1 MIDPILPRQVQ
12 CSFRRLTENSNM
24 SNTNKRHILALN
36 SLPASLDSDCFQVSE
51 SGEDVMALL
60 QSGQFD
66 MVLAN
71 CNDFTAI
78 ERNLVTD
85 QANLVLNTIGEGVLV
100 VNQTGQC
107 AWSNKRMQAYPPAA
121 MEQVLQICSRAV
133 EIFNTLG
140 NNDYEH
146 HTAPSKKFS
155 FPVGQDQ
162 FFELIASP
170 VIQKDQPITQVV
182 AVVWDATRSKRME
195 QKINAIDQ
203 AGRELAKLESDRIA
217 KLTPTER
224 LGLLRDKIIKTSKEL
239 LTFDHFNI
247 RVVDE
252 RDKKLDIVIA
262 EGLPPEALE
271 IDLYAQPEGNGISGY
286 VAATGRS
293 YICHDTEKDPRY
305 ILGIKHCKSSLTVPL
320 RLHDKIIG
328 VFNVESDNVGAF
340 EEDDRQFA
348 EIFGQ
353 YIAMALNTL
362 NLLVVERCNTSGQI
376 ADSVVQEMAK
386 PLNDI
391 VTEAKML
398 IDEYIGDDN
407 MRTRLKKI
415 IEDVEFVRVA
425 VRDVAQG
432 TKTVLG
438 TGDISS
444 EVHDPILTGKRI
456 LIADDEVNIRTTIGD
471 ILTKQGCHCTV
482 CKDGFEAVTELER
495 NKFDLVLSDIRMPHR
510 NGYEIFASAQRK
522 DKDMPVILMTGFGYD
537 PHHSVVRASQE
548 GLSAV
553 LFKPFKVDQMLDEVC
568 KALSSHPTPNQSS
581 HG

>member
-1 MIDPILPRQVQ
+1 MLGLALSHENITSRFMSTNDKQRILAIGPQPTPVNDFQVQ
-12 CSFRRLTENSNM
+12 VLGAGEN
-24 SNTNKRHILALN
+24 A
-36 SLPASLDSDCFQVSE
+36 
-51 SGEDVMALL
+51 MALIR
-60 QSGQFD
+60 SGQFD
-66 MVLAN
+66 SVLAN
-71 CNDFTAI
+71 CNAFEAI
-78 ERNLVTD
+78 ERNLVQE
-85 QANLVLNTIGEGVLV
+85 QASLVLNTIGEGVLV
-100 VNQTGQC
+100 VNQSGIC
-107 AWSNKRMQAYPPAA
+107 DWSNKRMQAYPPAA
-121 MEQVLQICSRAV
+121 MGQVLQICSRAV
-133 EIFNTLG
+133 EIFSTLSTQCYDHNNTV
-140 NNDYEH
+140 
-146 HTAPSKKFS
+146 PSKKFS

-162 FFELIASP
+162 HFELIASP
-170 VIQKDQPITQVV
+170 VIQPDKQITQVV

-195 QKINAIDQ
+195 QKIDAIDT
-203 AGRELAKLESDRIA
+203 AGRELAKLESERIA
-217 KLTPTER
+217 KLSPSQR
-224 LGLLRDKIIKTSKEL
+224 LDLLRDKIIKASKEL
-239 LTFDHFNI
+239 LDFDHFNI

-252 RDKKLDIVIA
+252 RDKKLDIVID

-328 VFNVESDNVGAF
+328 VFNVECDTVGAF
-340 EEDDRQFA
+340 QEDDRQFA

-362 NLLVVERCNTSGQI
+362 KLLVAERCNTSGQI
-376 ADSVVQEMAK
+376 ADSVVQEMAT

-415 IEDVEFVRVA
+415 IKDVESVRLA

-432 TKTVLG
+432 TRTILG
-438 TGDISS
+438 ANDIKSDM
-444 EVHDPILTGKRI
+444 HDPILSGKRI
-456 LIADDEVNIRTTIGD
+456 LIADDEVNIRNTIGD
-471 ILTKQGCHCTV
+471 ILTKHGCHCTV
-482 CKDGFEAVTELER
+482 CKDGFEAINELDR
-495 NKFDLVLSDIRMPHR
+495 NHFDLILSDIRMPHR

-522 DKDMPVILMTGFGYD
+522 DKSTPVILMTGFGYD

-548 GLSAV
+548 GLSTV

-568 KALSSHPTPNQSS
+568 KALTANASANNVGH
-581 HG
+581 

>member
-1 MIDPILPRQVQ
+1 
-12 CSFRRLTENSNM
+12 M
-24 SNTNKRHILALN
+24 SKNDKPNILAVDTTLSQIDGVDLTSTEAGEHVMELVN
-36 SLPASLDSDCFQVSE
+36 SGKFENVLTSCKAFE
-51 SGEDVMALL
+51 AL
-60 QSGQFD
+60 
-66 MVLAN
+66 
-71 CNDFTAI
+71 
-78 ERNLVTD
+78 ERNLMQE
-85 QANLVLNTIGEGVLV
+85 QASLVLNTIGEGVLV
-100 VNQTGQC
+100 VNQNGTC
-107 AWSNKRMQAYPPAA
+107 AWSNKRMQAYPPQA
-121 MEQVLQICSRAV
+121 MEKVLQICSRAV
-133 EIFNTLG
+133 EIFSTLG
-140 NNDYEH
+140 SQFYDE

-155 FPVGQDQ
+155 LPVDQ
-162 FFELIASP
+162 EQYFELIASP
-170 VIQKDQPITQVV
+170 VIQADKKITQVV

-195 QKINAIDQ
+195 QKINFIDT
-203 AGRELAKLESDRIA
+203 AGRELAKLESHRIA
-217 KLTPTER
+217 KLSPSER

-239 LTFDHFNI
+239 LDFDHFNI

-252 RDKKLDIVIA
+252 RDKKLEIVIA

-271 IDLYAQPEGNGISGY
+271 VDLYAQPEGNGISGY

-293 YICHDTEKDPRY
+293 YICHDTEKDARY

-328 VFNVESDNVGAF
+328 VFNVESDSVGAF
-340 EEDDRQFA
+340 QEDDMQFA

-415 IEDVEFVRVA
+415 IEDVESVRIA

-432 TKTVLG
+432 TRTVLG
-438 TGDISS
+438 TNDIKGDMK
-444 EVHDPILTGKRI
+444 DPILSGKHI
-456 LIADDEVNIRTTIGD
+456 LIADDEVNIRTTIGE
-471 ILTKQGCHCTV
+471 ILTKHGCHCTI
-482 CKDGFEAVTELER
+482 CNDGFEAINELER
-495 NKFDLVLSDIRMPHR
+495 NEFDLVISDIRMPHR

-522 DKDMPVILMTGFGYD
+522 DINLPVILMTGFGYD

-568 KALSSHPTPNQSS
+568 KALTTTQS
-581 HG
+581 GATA

>member
-1 MIDPILPRQVQ
+1 MSTPQK
-12 CSFRRLTENSNM
+12 RR
-24 SNTNKRHILALN
+24 ILAVDTQ
-36 SLPASLDSDCFQVSE
+36 PDWLDQHTYQVPGV
-51 SGEDVMALL
+51 GEDVMAMI

-66 MVLAN
+66 TIMAS
-71 CNDFTAI
+71 CSAFTAI

-100 VNQTGQC
+100 VNQAGSC

-140 NNDYEH
+140 NTYYDDN
-146 HTAPSKKFS
+146 TAPSKKFS

-162 FFELIASP
+162 HFELIASP
-170 VIQKDQPITQVV
+170 VIQADQPITQVV

-195 QKINAIDQ
+195 QKIDFIDQ

-217 KLTPTER
+217 KLTPSER
-224 LGLLRDKIIKTSKEL
+224 LNLLRDKIIKTSKEL

-252 RDKKLDIVIA
+252 RDKKLEIVIA

-293 YICHDTEKDPRY
+293 YICHDTEKDARY

-328 VFNVESDNVGAF
+328 VFNVESDSVGAF

-391 VTEAKML
+391 VTEAKLL

-432 TKTVLG
+432 TRTVLG
-438 TGDISS
+438 TNDIKPDMQ
-444 EVHDPILTGKRI
+444 DPILSGKRI

-471 ILTKQGCHCTV
+471 ILTKHGCHCVV
-482 CKDGFEAVTELER
+482 CKDGFEAITELER
-495 NKFDLVLSDIRMPHR
+495 AHFDLVLSDIRMPHR

-522 DKDMPVILMTGFGYD
+522 DKSMPVILMTGFRYD

-568 KALSSHPTPNQSS
+568 KALTTHPSHNKAL
-581 HG
+581 